1 MRDNNGERPVADKA
15 TFSQDEWNKLLE
27 SVMMAGISV
36 TAADP
41 SGLWGLMK
49 EGMTTGWALLE
60 AKNTGTN
67 ELIKAVADGFGE
79 AEGRSAARDEVRA
92 KFSGAKFPEVKEKA
106 IATLREAAAI
116 VDAKAPSDAPAFKSW
131 LQQIAQ
137 KTAEASTEGGFLGF
151 GGIPVSDA
159 EKATLAEVSA
169 ALAVKAQA

>member
-1 MRDNNGERPVADKA
+1 
-15 TFSQDEWNKLLE
+15 
-27 SVMMAGISV
+27 MMTGIAV

-60 AKNTGTN
+60 AKDSGAN

-79 AEGRSAARDEVRA
+79 AEGRSTARDGIRA
-92 KFSGAKFPEVKEKA
+92 KFSGTKFPEVKEKA

-116 VDAKAPSDAPAFKSW
+116 VDAKASSDAPAFKSW

-151 GGIPVSDA
+151 GGVPVSDA
-159 EKATLAEVSA
+159 EKATLAEVSG
-169 ALAVKAQA
+169 ALGTQSQA